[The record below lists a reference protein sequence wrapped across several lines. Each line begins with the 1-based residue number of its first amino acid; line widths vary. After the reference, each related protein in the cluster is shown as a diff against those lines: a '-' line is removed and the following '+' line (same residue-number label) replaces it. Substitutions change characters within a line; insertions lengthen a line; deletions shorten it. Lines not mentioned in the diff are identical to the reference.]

1 MNLSG
6 NLGSFGLDEVLSLLA
21 MGGRTAR
28 MHVTGPHALGVVHLV
43 DGEVS
48 SASSDVRRAS
58 LLRQVVAAGEVP
70 VADLAAALESADPV
84 RGLVDAGAVDGE
96 RVRGLAH
103 EAVVDALAEMLAWRD
118 GQFAVWTGD
127 EDPGDV
133 GLRVPVAEV
142 LDRARERAGAW
153 SRVREV
159 LPEQEAVLVLAPDLA
174 EPMTL
179 DVEDWSVLA
188 RVDGRRTLAEVLA
201 AVGLAPLVASDRV
214 VGLLDRGVLR
224 VRPERVAQPDPVV
237 ALLDRY
243 ESQGVAA
250 PAPELEEAS
259 VLVLVDEAE
268 SDVTEVLFD
277 AADLGTATV
286 EVELSAALVQAV
298 PAPLDEDPDP
308 VGYDEDVAS
317 VGFADRAEFLGF
329 ADGAEPLVLAD
340 LDPAASDASGVPVAV
355 SQDAA
360 LVEAFESPAAFAL
373 AEHVEPAWPAD
384 GAVVPFPVAGAAAPD
399 DAEAP
404 VGLADPVEVPV
415 VETPAG
421 PAVQWSPWAQALG
434 LGAPAPEGDLVVDP
448 LAGPGI
454 AEMIAGAHG
463 LSDVEHV
470 LVPPVPIAP
479 ETGAVPGPR
488 IPVLDVWPA
497 QEAAEAA
504 PEPAFQPAF
513 ADDAVAP
520 VAEAAQGGLLA
531 DLMPRGQ

>member
-48 SASSDVRRAS
+48 SASSDVRRAG

-70 VADLAAALESADPV
+70 VVDLAAALESADPV
-84 RGLVDAGAVDGE
+84 RGLVDAGAVDGD
-96 RVRGLAH
+96 RVRDLAA
-103 EAVVDALAEMLAWRD
+103 EAITDALAEMLTWHD

-133 GLRVPVAEV
+133 GLRVPVADV
-142 LDRARERAGAW
+142 LGRARERAEAW
-153 SRVREV
+153 SRVREA
-159 LPEQEAVLVLAPDLA
+159 LPEQDAVLVLASEVA

-179 DVEDWSVLA
+179 DVDDWSVLA

-214 VGLLDRGVLR
+214 VGLLARGVVR
-224 VRPERVAQPDPVV
+224 VRPELVAQADPVV
-237 ALLDRY
+237 DLLDRF
-243 ESQGVAA
+243 ESEGTVPATPAEEVPMLVLLDEPEADVAGEPPVAA
-250 PAPELEEAS
+250 GPEPVSE
-259 VLVLVDEAE
+259 
-268 SDVTEVLFD
+268 
-277 AADLGTATV
+277 
-286 EVELSAALVQAV
+286 
-298 PAPLDEDPDP
+298 P
-308 VGYDEDVAS
+308 VGVEMPPALTPEAFALTGPEPVMLAENLEA
-317 VGFADRAEFLGF
+317 VGFAGFAPEPLGF
-329 ADGAEPLVLAD
+329 ADVAPEPSDAPTAVAPMALDVPAFAVAGGADPQWHADAAVVALEAPDVVEVDAVDDAPIGFAEP
-340 LDPAASDASGVPVAV
+340 
-355 SQDAA
+355 
-360 LVEAFESPAAFAL
+360 
-373 AEHVEPAWPAD
+373 VEPQAD
-384 GAVVPFPVAGAAAPD
+384 ESAAV
-399 DAEAP
+399 
-404 VGLADPVEVPV
+404 
-415 VETPAG
+415 

-479 ETGAVPGPR
+479 EAGALPGPR
-488 IPVLDVWPA
+488 IPVLDAWPA
-497 QEAAEAA
+497 QEPDVAS
-504 PEPAFQPAF
+504 PVSLEPALDQAPVVPV
-513 ADDAVAP
+513 AVAP
-520 VAEAAQGGLLA
+520 QGGLLA
-531 DLMPRGQ
+531 ELMPRGQ